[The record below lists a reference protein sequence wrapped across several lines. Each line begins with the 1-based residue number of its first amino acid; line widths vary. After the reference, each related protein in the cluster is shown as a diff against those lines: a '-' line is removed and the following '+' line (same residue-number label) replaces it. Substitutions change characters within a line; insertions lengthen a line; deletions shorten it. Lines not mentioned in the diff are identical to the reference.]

1 MRAVH
6 RLLAAA
12 LVLAAAAAL
21 CLPAAASADSK
32 GGGVHRLAADGT
44 PLSLRSVAL
53 GQTDRDLT
61 LAVRF
66 RKRLQPRRLTA
77 GRGRLCVAFVQSER
91 EQRPCLERADGAWR
105 LRLGEEAVRAS
116 ISQTGPGSL
125 TLRVRPERVGLAP
138 GVLRWTVAATPA
150 SCPGG
155 QDEGSEGET
164 PSGTGEGPSDGGVSP
179 SRLQEPEEAP
189 AGRPCASRAPRGE
202 GDYAGRVWRVVAG
215 GGCKAT
221 GAAQVRQGPRG
232 KRIALTYD
240 DGPSPYTTGLLN
252 TLKSLKVPAT
262 FFMIGQ
268 QVANGAG
275 LVRRM
280 VAEGHEPANHSWSHA
295 NLGGGGPAA
304 TSQLARTNA
313 AIRAITGSNPCVFRP
328 PYGSTSANLVSR
340 GRALGMTSVLWSV
353 DPLDWQ
359 TPGTGAIVSRVL
371 GGTGPGGII
380 LSHDGGGNRTQTV
393 AAAPA
398 IINGLR
404 GRGYTFVTVSELLG
418 YTSSSLELVK

>member
-6 RLLAAA
+6 RLPPAV
-12 LVLAAAAAL
+12 LVLAAAVLA
-21 CLPAAASADSK
+21 LPASASADTK
-32 GGGVHRLAADGT
+32 GGGVHRLASDGS
-44 PLSLRSVAL
+44 PLALRSVAL

-66 RKRLQPRRLTA
+66 RKRLEPRRLSA
-77 GRGRLCVAFVQSER
+77 GRGRLCATFVQSER
-91 EQRPCLERADGAWR
+91 EHRPCLERADGAWR
-105 LRLGEEAVRAS
+105 LRLGDETVRAS
-116 ISQTGPGSL
+116 VGLPSKGSL
-125 TLRVRPERVGLAP
+125 TLRFRPERVGLAP
-138 GVLRWTVAATPA
+138 GVMRWSVAATPA

-155 QDEGSEGET
+155 QDD
-164 PSGTGEGPSDGGVSP
+164 GTGGNGDAPGSGEAPNDGGVSP
-179 SRLQEPEEAP
+179 SRVQEPEPE
-189 AGRPCASRAPRGE
+189 GRACASRAPRGE
-202 GDYAGRVWRVVAG
+202 GDYAGRVWRIVTS
-215 GGCKAT
+215 GCQAT

-232 KRIALTYD
+232 KRVALTYD

-252 TLKSLKVPAT
+252 TLKSLRVPAT

-268 QVANGAG
+268 QVTNGAG

-313 AIRAITGSNPCVFRP
+313 AIKAITGSDPCVFRP
-328 PYGSTSANLVSR
+328 PYGSTSADLVSR

-359 TPGTGAIVSRVL
+359 TPGTGPIVSRVL

-418 YTSSSLELVK
+418 YSGGIQLVK